1 MKEVLKWIGFGLL
14 GIVLVYVL
22 WIVFI
27 PMIIGQKIV
36 EREVIQQSPQYVIS
50 QRSALFK
57 LHTEYL
63 KADGGIKEALK
74 NQMCEIAN
82 NLPKQEVNNNIKN
95 ICN

>member
-1 MKEVLKWIGFGLL
+1 MKIFKIIGLGLL
-14 GIVLVYVL
+14 GIILIYVL
-22 WIVFI
+22 WIAFI
-27 PMIIGQKIV
+27 PMRIGKKIV

-63 KADGGIKEALK
+63 KTDGGVKEAIK